1 MAKYEYVRLEDDK
14 EVTLELDP
22 AFVWENQK
30 GLFLNYDEKMYR
42 RNIKKEI
49 FGEKKSKTTGGDRV
63 GPIKRVSSA
72 AGVHPLQV
80 AEARDHYSGVH
91 PGISFHQ
98 NGDVE
103 FSSRGARKAF
113 LKAANMRDN
122 NGGYGD

>member
-1 MAKYEYVRLEDDK
+1 MANYEYIRMNDDK
-14 EVTLELDP
+14 EVTLCLDP
-22 AFVWENQK
+22 EFVWKNQE
-30 GLFLNYDEKMYR
+30 GLFLKYDGNLYK

-49 FGEKKSKTTGGDRV
+49 FCEKKFKTTGSDRV

-72 AGVHPLQV
+72 AGVHPQQV

-91 PGISFHQ
+91 PGISFHK

>member
-1 MAKYEYVRLEDDK
+1 MAKYEYVCIDDDK

-22 AFVWENQK
+22 EFVWKNQT
-30 GLFLNYDEKMYR
+30 GLFLEYKEKMYK

-49 FGEKKSKTTGGDRV
+49 LREKKSKTTNAVRV

-72 AGVHPLQV
+72 AGVHPMQV
-80 AEARDHYSGVH
+80 AEAREHFATVH
-91 PGISFHQ
+91 PGISFHS

-113 LKAANMRDN
+113 LKASNMRDN